1 MPAFLS
7 RAAILLSVLAMIGCE
22 KAIEQEDVIID
33 SVFEEDAA
41 TDPVSQED
49 ASADPFFEEQSQL
62 EQVRNEY
69 PLKQGNGSVEIKPA
83 KSRREDRIF
92 ELIDLGLNFRLITFD
107 KPLEGNS
114 SVFFSETEITN
125 RMYANYLKD
134 MNQMRDD
141 AELAEASAIPINST
155 AGAFVN
161 VDSEADLWRTGAMP
175 SDRED
180 HPVSL
185 VTVSQ
190 GMAFCDWLN
199 DRYSLDGN
207 FRLPFGEEWVF
218 AAYGTDRQYPW
229 GDEEQ
234 SWYSNTTHAVNA
246 HPELQTPDGLFG
258 MWGNVSEL
266 VLSRSDGYGG
276 TVKDD
281 EVPFITIWQGASYR
295 DRKADP
301 GQDYWGYTHSSKCR
315 DSERGFR
322 VCFVPKKG

>member
-1 MPAFLS
+1 MSEHEMTAFLS
-7 RAAILLSVLAMIGCE
+7 RVATLLAVLTTVGCE
-22 KAIEQEDVIID
+22 EAIELEDASTD
-33 SVFEEDAA
+33 PVFEE
-41 TDPVSQED
+41 
-49 ASADPFFEEQSQL
+49 L
-62 EQVRNEY
+62 ERLERVVNEY
-69 PLKQGNGSVEIKPA
+69 PNKQARNPVEIEPA
-83 KSRREDRIF
+83 KIRRDDRII
-92 ELIDLGLNFRLITFD
+92 ELVDLKIKLQLIEFD
-107 KPLEGNS
+107 EPIEGNS

-134 MNQMRDD
+134 TNQMRDD
-141 AELAEASAIPINST
+141 AELAEASTIPINST

-161 VDSEADLWRTGAMP
+161 VHSEADLWRTGAMP

-185 VTVSQ
+185 ATVSQ

-234 SWYSNTTHAVNA
+234 SWYSNTTHVVDA
-246 HPELQTPDGLFG
+246 HSELRTPDGLFG

-276 TVKDD
+276 TVSED
-281 EVPFITIWQGASYR
+281 EIPCITIWQGASYR
-295 DRKADP
+295 DRKAKP
-301 GQDYWGYTHSSKCR
+301 RQDYWGYTHTAKCR
-315 DSERGFR
+315 SSESGFR
-322 VCFVPKKG
+322 ICFVPSK